1 MLGRAPG
8 LQVVRAAVA
17 LGIAMVLASCAAS
30 RESVGG
36 WFGAAPTPVS
46 AAAGAPRVYYA
57 AVDGLKVYTEPSTSS
72 KVVGTLSLHERVT
85 RSDLRRGY
93 ALVESSRSGVK
104 GWVDNARL
112 LWRVPTAPATS
123 APAPAEAPPE
133 EPVPPTR
140 EEPQAPAAP
149 EATTATV
156 EPSPETTPVPAE
168 TPPAST
174 VGPSIFN
181 PY

>member
-1 MLGRAPG
+1 MVGRAPG

-17 LGIAMVLASCAAS
+17 LGIAIVLASCAAS

-36 WFGAAPTPVS
+36 WFGAAPTPVP
-46 AAAGAPRVYYA
+46 AASGAPRVYYA
-57 AVDGLKVYTEPSTSS
+57 AVDGLKVYSEPSSSS

-104 GWVDNARL
+104 GWVDNAVL
-112 LWRVPTAPATS
+112 LWRVPTAPAAS
-123 APAPAEAPPE
+123 APAPA
-133 EPVPPTR
+133 

-149 EATTATV
+149 EATVATV

-168 TPPAST
+168 TPSGST